1 MYEAAA
7 SLHWWTMAKQP
18 QILAQESLTEMLF
31 PLRGIDV
38 ACVFDQQPPD
48 STPVGLNVRAYE
60 SLTERARGGSRPG
73 LSRYI
78 NAQVSG
84 SNKIQ
89 HLTYIVDPQA
99 VALGGG
105 TPPGPPTAPNRNLFG
120 GSGGLAPVRYPV
132 EPGRTYPPSP
142 TPPVTFTVFLSL
154 GGMQIIGTLP
164 TPAGGGTV
172 TLNGS
177 LVSSPTGSVANVIY
191 PANPN
196 RVSINA
202 GTFTVNTKPAG
213 MNTLVLSLNWN
224 NCHPPGDD
232 FNFTFNAAQLNIYA
246 NIPGAPSLTG
256 PTDNSDN
263 GSSTVTFTF

>member
-132 EPGRTYPPSP
+132 EPGRTYPATGTTFTFTAQFFAGTIGGGFSAIDVATGTLSLNGKQIIAANAPISP
-142 TPPVTFTVFLSL
+142 TNQDITLNFGPFTQPLLPAGTNKLVVTVFLSVSL
-154 GGMQIIGTLP
+154 GNPNDDYPENFAAWAFASAPYTNSGIPQPAVFLSPPP
-164 TPAGGGTV
+164 T
-172 TLNGS
+172 S
-177 LVSSPTGSVANVIY
+177 VSSST
-191 PANPN
+191 
-196 RVSINA
+196 
-202 GTFTVNTKPAG
+202 
-213 MNTLVLSLNWN
+213 
-224 NCHPPGDD
+224 
-232 FNFTFNAAQLNIYA
+232 
-246 NIPGAPSLTG
+246 
-256 PTDNSDN
+256 
-263 GSSTVTFTF
+263 TVTF